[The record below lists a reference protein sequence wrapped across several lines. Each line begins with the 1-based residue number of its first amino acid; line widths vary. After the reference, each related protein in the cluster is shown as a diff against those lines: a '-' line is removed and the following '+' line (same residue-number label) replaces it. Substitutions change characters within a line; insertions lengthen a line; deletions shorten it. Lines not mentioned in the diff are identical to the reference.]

1 MGKKKVP
8 ACHAL
13 DGEAGAAEG
22 GRMIWLLIGLLVGLV
37 IGLFMSRMKEE
48 K

>member
-1 MGKKKVP
+1 MEQEG
-8 ACHAL
+8 HR
-13 DGEAGAAEG
+13 AAEG